1 MVDIKSMN
9 LEEMGVFF
17 RELSEPAFRAKQVFT
32 WLHRGA
38 RSFDEMS
45 NLSKALRSKLAET
58 CRITVPTV
66 ARKQSSRLDGTIK
79 YLWELQDGNCIETV
93 FFQKRCHAL
102 AGDMTGIVIVQT
114 EAHLPELGELP
125 HHLQD
130 RNGGCPA
137 ASHIVMLLPVFRVEG
152 DIGE

>member
-1 MVDIKSMN
+1 MVDIKSMT

-79 YLWELQDGNCIETV
+79 YLWELQDGNCNS
-93 FFQKRCHAL
+93 A
-102 AGDMTGIVIVQT
+102 
-114 EAHLPELGELP
+114 
-125 HHLQD
+125 
-130 RNGGCPA
+130 
-137 ASHIVMLLPVFRVEG
+137 EG
-152 DIGE
+152 F